1 MNSDNVTQ
9 NVEMDT
15 SSNPMS
21 NNIDQN
27 DNEEKKAPNH
37 TDKDIQDTEHKPE
50 HKPFVDIAF
59 VLDCTGSMSSYIQS
73 CKDNI
78 NQISSTINKETNNEY
93 NINFGL
99 ILYRDIPPQDKTFIT
114 KRIPFTPIPL
124 KIQLE
129 LSKTRASG
137 GGDSPEAL
145 TSALYD
151 CYKNLKWRENSIKVI
166 VVITDAPPHGL
177 EQHIQDGFPNGDPDT
192 FNIEKDSE
200 VQQEGVNDADNKTF
214 LNVIDI
220 VKSIRDELNG
230 SIYSVAC
237 EPGLSC
243 NTDFANDF
251 MQYIA
256 QYTNGKFLPL
266 SSATLLPDVI
276 VGSVKQQINLN
287 NLTYK
292 LDEEIEKIKAKHGND
307 ISSNEINKIIMQ
319 KWKNE
324 GIKKKEISIGTLY
337 RNKRSKYNINLLM
350 NEQKIKSLKD
360 FKTNCKIFPRLKE
373 SDFRHLN
380 VDKYKNSKKKI
391 STKTTHKM
399 KLINTKMKLLQQI
412 WDKYIDPYCNGDV
425 DMEEWCLGMNKLNV
439 KLSEIQ
445 QRKVF
450 NCLDNEE
457 SGFIDKDDFIQFLE
471 SKYENIELIQY
482 QKRILDAIRKQ
493 NIHINNIIE
502 KDEIITKQPEKT
514 IVIDALNIKLN
525 SNIRPTISDLGN
537 CGLIPQNWLLDL
549 YGLSDTIRKKHSR
562 MESAVQDLKSCLNVP
577 PILADVVARDVV
589 DEIECVDPYLE
600 SNNNNNNDTN
610 DNKEEELRRQWLGKP
625 KQVDVNYSYVLMEW
639 TGTTRTATVYPC
651 TFIEFGLSKQLIAD
665 GQSTAESVE
674 KRHRQNLAKWRK
686 KQAEK
691 SMMEKLGNLFGHD
704 EFGNN
709 KEKKKRLKAD
719 EISDEAKEKLKE
731 IYIDKEK
738 ITNEEMEMLKDML
751 GDIHYKEFIEKY
763 NQEHQH
769 NVPMGLQT
777 TDDSSKSLIRDK
789 ILSDRLKSTK
799 RRGQLEELAD
809 YNEFMSDDEDENNLN
824 DYDLLDDNEN
834 DIFEENNGNE
844 SEDNEEFKK
853 LEKNIGQDL
862 ANKEYELPEKEIKNG
877 LFDNDSDDGN
887 DDDMAWTISDDD
899 DDDDNDNMDGNVMIK
914 NKTSKNKMNSNNN
927 NDNKKKK

>member
-1 MNSDNVTQ
+1 MGNEKSKTKTAH
-9 NVEMDT
+9 E
-15 SSNPMS
+15 SSKDSKSKTKSAEPGDKNKPQKSKS
-21 NNIDQN
+21 ND
-27 DNEEKKAPNH
+27 DEKQPGSNKSTGPK
-37 TDKDIQDTEHKPE
+37 TPLD
-50 HKPFVDIAF
+50 VAF
-59 VLDCTGSMSSYIQS
+59 VLDCTGSMNSYIQS

-78 NQISSTINKETNNEY
+78 ISISTKISQEVENCDVQ
-93 NINFGL
+93 FAL
-99 ILYRDIPPQDKTFIT
+99 VSYRDIPPQDRTFVT
-114 KRIPFTPIPL
+114 KKLDFTPIPF
-124 KIQLE
+124 KIQIELE
-129 LSKTRASG
+129 QTSATG
-137 GGDSPEAL
+137 GGDQPEAL

-151 CYKNLKWRENSIKVI
+151 CHKNLSWRDKAIKI
-166 VVITDAPPHGL
+166 IIVITDAPPHGL
-177 EQHIQDGFPNGDPDT
+177 ETHVQDGFPQGDLDT
-192 FNIEKDSE
+192 FNIQQDNEGDEKDS
-200 VQQEGVNDADNKTF
+200 GGKNY
-214 LNVIDI
+214 LNII
-220 VKSIRDELNG
+220 EIIQSIRDELKAA
-230 SIYSVAC
+230 IYSVAC
-237 EPGLSC
+237 EPDLSC
-243 NTDFANDF
+243 NNDFANDF

-256 QYTNGKFLPL
+256 EYTKGKFLPL
-266 SSATLLPDVI
+266 SSAKLLPDVI